1 MSDKG
6 KIRVSSEINSS
17 EIKSSEINSDE
28 IKSGESNS
36 SESNSSDKCKNGAAV
51 AIHFCLSPAVPG
63 CGDLQRLAIWYCP
76 GMSQERPKAPPQR
89 LEVTNTPSSVDLM

>member
-36 SESNSSDKCKNGAAV
+36 SESNSSDKGKNRAV
-51 AIHFCLSPAVPG
+51 AIRFCLPP
-63 CGDLQRLAIWYCP
+63 CGTGVCRLAATCNMVLSGNVPRAAKSAW
-76 GMSQERPKAPPQR
+76 R
-89 LEVTNTPSSVDLM
+89 

>member
-36 SESNSSDKCKNGAAV
+36 SESNSSDKGKNGAAV
-51 AIHFCLSPAVPG
+51 AIRFVYPPAVPG
-63 CGDLQRLAIWYCP
+63 
-76 GMSQERPKAPPQR
+76 
-89 LEVTNTPSSVDLM
+89 V

>member
-28 IKSGESNS
+28 IKS
-36 SESNSSDKCKNGAAV
+36 SESNSSDKGKNSAAV
-51 AIHFCLSPAVPG
+51 AIRFCLSP
-63 CGDLQRLAIWYCP
+63 CGTGVWRLAATCNMVLSGNVP
-76 GMSQERPKAPPQR
+76 RAAKSAATALGG
-89 LEVTNTPSSVDLM
+89 D

>member
-36 SESNSSDKCKNGAAV
+36 SESNSSDKGKNSAAV
-51 AIHFCLSPAVPG
+51 AIRFCLSP
-63 CGDLQRLAIWYCP
+63 CGTGVCRLAATCNMVLSGNVP
-76 GMSQERPKAPPQR
+76 RAAKSAATALGG
-89 LEVTNTPSSVDLM
+89 D